1 MSASALRTETY
12 LWLAQRL
19 SALILTICI
28 TVHIATMIIA
38 VQGGLSSE
46 EIIAR
51 IGGSKIWL
59 CFYLVFV
66 TSVAVHAPIGLK
78 SIMREMTQIPMKRID
93 FLRIL
98 FSLIIGVLGIR
109 AAFGLYGLGGA

>member
-12 LWLAQRL
+12 LWLARRL

-59 CFYLVFV
+59 GFYLVFV
-66 TSVAVHAPIGLK
+66 TCFLFFY
-78 SIMREMTQIPMKRID
+78 QQQ
-93 FLRIL
+93 LRIRISEIPTSNCTFKL
-98 FSLIIGVLGIR
+98 
-109 AAFGLYGLGGA
+109 